1 MKISKREMVIGV
13 AALVTIL
20 FGFTYW
26 VAGSSFA
33 EQRTLTEERERLE
46 RQIKL
51 HTRILEEKETWMD
64 RLGELQEQL
73 PVYAPNVSVTGE
85 ILKNIKR
92 IADQNQLDLT
102 KSRSEPEK
110 QVGSLYE
117 LSVTCDW
124 EGELEALVH
133 FLYEI
138 HTQGIRYDIRDLN
151 VRPDAKRIGILR
163 GGMTI
168 DCAFLREA
176 PDGETL

>member
-13 AALVTIL
+13 ATLVTVL
-20 FGFTYW
+20 FGLTYW
-26 VAGSSFA
+26 IAGSSFA
-33 EQRTLTEERERLE
+33 EQRNLAEERARLE
-46 RQIKL
+46 RQIQL
-51 HTRILEEKETWMD
+51 HTRILEEKDSWTG
-64 RLGELQEQL
+64 RLQELQEQL
-73 PVYAPNVSVTGE
+73 PVYDANVSVTGE

-92 IADQNQLDLT
+92 TADKNKLDLT

-110 QVGSLYE
+110 QIGSLYE

-133 FLYEI
+133 FLYDL
-138 HTQGIRYDIRDLN
+138 HTEGIRYDIRDLN

-168 DCAFLREA
+168 DCAFRRKASEDA
-176 PDGETL
+176 